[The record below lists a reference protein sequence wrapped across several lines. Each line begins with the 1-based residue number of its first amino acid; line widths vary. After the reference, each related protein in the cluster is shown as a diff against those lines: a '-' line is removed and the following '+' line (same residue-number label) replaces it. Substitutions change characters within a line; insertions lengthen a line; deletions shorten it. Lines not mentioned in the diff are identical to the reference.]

1 MSDGTHTVS
10 NAIRAGLAGGLLGG
24 ISIWIY
30 EAVVWVGWQH
40 LLPLKGIPSNAVGL
54 VFGPSV
60 QQSLGALAALVGTA
74 IHFSF
79 SLAWGLLFALLWPWF
94 RRRGFEATLVA
105 LGYAIIA
112 WLVMH
117 AAIAIVSSHHPDYLD
132 PVVVIGGFMS
142 HFFYAVPLALYVRRA
157 MAATGH

>member
-1 MSDGTHTVS
+1 MPDQMTTTRSALG
-10 NAIRAGLAGGLLGG
+10 AGLAGGLLGG
-24 ISIWIY
+24 VTIWIY
-30 EAVVWVGWQH
+30 EVVVWVGWQH

-60 QQSLGALAALVGTA
+60 QQSLGALAYLVGTA
-74 IHFSF
+74 IHFAF
-79 SLAWGLLFALLWPWF
+79 ALAWGLLFALIWPWF
-94 RRRGFEATLVA
+94 RRRGIEATLVA
-105 LGYAIIA
+105 LGYAIVA

-142 HFFYAVPLALYVRRA
+142 HFFYAVPLALYVKRA
-157 MAATGH
+157 TAATGR